1 MYLTLYNILKSTF
14 TGETMKDVKKQ
25 NYIPVYTLQKLND
38 QPDYSLLID
47 NDYRF
52 FFKKGNLTNIVWHVT
67 QEYHSHNFWEICL
80 VIKGNSLQRFPDRAP
95 KPMEPGSVYLLR
107 PHDAHCIS
115 PDQIK
120 KPSSMETS
128 NYIHRDIY
136 IPTEKMKQVCGALR
150 EDLYDELLNAN
161 EPLNAAISHSET
173 KHLESLLNSYTGKD
187 EDFSFM
193 HTVVVSHIL
202 CMLLERRQYNKAEYP
217 EWINTLLANMNRE
230 EFMTKDI
237 QEIIRSIGYNQSYV
251 CRQFK
256 KFTSQ
261 TLTDYIHFRKCSY
274 STSLLSNF
282 DIPISKISYRLN
294 FSDQSAYTRIFKSF
308 YRITPGQWRKRLLE
322 TSKSNQTS
330 ECTQDN

>member
-1 MYLTLYNILKSTF
+1 
-14 TGETMKDVKKQ
+14 
-25 NYIPVYTLQKLND
+25 
-38 QPDYSLLID
+38 
-47 NDYRF
+47 
-52 FFKKGNLTNIVWHVT
+52 
-67 QEYHSHNFWEICL
+67 
-80 VIKGNSLQRFPDRAP
+80 
-95 KPMEPGSVYLLR
+95 
-107 PHDAHCIS
+107 
-115 PDQIK
+115 
-120 KPSSMETS
+120 METS